1 MPTRKPPETCVAIMA
16 GGRGLR
22 LWPRS
27 NARAPK
33 QLQGFFGG
41 PVLLR
46 QTLAAA
52 SALTPAD
59 RTYVVT
65 AADLLE
71 RTQVL
76 LDPGVQILAEPW
88 GRDTAACAALAA
100 LHVERSH
107 PGAILILLPADHWVG
122 DVKAFAATLAH
133 AATLAARHNC
143 LVTVGVQPT
152 RPETGFGYILAEP
165 GHDGVH
171 RGVRFREKPTAQEA
185 ARLIAEGNVFWNAGI
200 FVASAA
206 TLLALI
212 RQHLPA
218 TNAGLERIAEA
229 LGTPS
234 EAAVLADVYATLPA
248 VSLDRG
254 VAERLDHFLVVPAA
268 FPWDDVG
275 SWTAFPRIIP
285 PDPNGNLTSGPVH
298 TADATRCLVD
308 TPALKTTLLGV
319 HDLIIVQDGDRLL
332 VAAAD
337 RAQDIKQV
345 AAAQEANTA
354 SEAQSGGGIP

>member
-65 AADLLE
+65 AVDLLE
-71 RTQVL
+71 PTRVL
-76 LDPGVQILAEPW
+76 LDPEVQVLAEPW

-100 LHVERSH
+100 LHVERAH
-107 PGAILILLPADHWVG
+107 PGAILILLPADHWIG
-122 DVKAFAATLAH
+122 DVAAFADTLSQ
-133 AATLAARHNC
+133 AAALAERHHC
-143 LVTVGVQPT
+143 LVTVGVTPT
-152 RPETGFGYILAEP
+152 RPETGFGYIVAGP
-165 GHDGVH
+165 GREGYHL
-171 RGVRFREKPTAQEA
+171 GVRFREKPTAQEA

-200 FVASAA
+200 FVAPASA
-206 TLLALI
+206 LLALI
-212 RQHLPA
+212 REHLPA
-218 TNAGLERIAEA
+218 MNPGLDRIAKA

-248 VSLDRG
+248 ISLDRG

-275 SWTAFPRIIP
+275 SWTAFPRILP
-285 PDPNGNLTSGPVH
+285 PDRNGNLTSGPVH

-308 TPALKTTLLGV
+308 TPGLKTTLLGV

-337 RAQDIKQV
+337 RAQDIKHV
-345 AAAQEANTA
+345 AAAQEAGA
-354 SEAQSGGGIP
+354 APEAQAGGGSR